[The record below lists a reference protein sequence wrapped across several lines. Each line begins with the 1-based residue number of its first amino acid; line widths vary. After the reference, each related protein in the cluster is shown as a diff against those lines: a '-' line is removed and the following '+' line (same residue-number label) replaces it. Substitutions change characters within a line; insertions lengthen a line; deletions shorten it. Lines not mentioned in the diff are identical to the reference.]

1 MKRLPMIW
9 ILILLLT
16 GGCTGG
22 AVVFAPTPL
31 PPDLSPLRYEHPST
45 AFALLLPRN
54 WSVYS
59 QQVTLFAGASFAP
72 PESETPLL
80 RAMVVNLGSE
90 ISVEQIGD
98 LMNQYQTQ
106 FRPDIGRYS
115 EQQREAMG
123 DGSWR
128 ISGLV
133 AGIGG
138 QTQQVNTFIVRQ
150 GSLFGIVEVIL
161 PTDAALRSQLQTIVN
176 TFEIRPDV
184 DLPVAQLA
192 VLSAAAPAR
201 IEIINLSTWTT
212 AEGVFFVTGEV
223 ANHGTDTLA
232 GVPVRV
238 SLLNDAGE
246 VLGDGVD
253 TIMGYALESGGFAPF
268 GIRFGQGQPAGAMQY
283 SVSIGSDAY
292 TPQTAVIISAP
303 QLIWTDST
311 QQTAD
316 GDLFVVGTIQNSGSE
331 AVRQPRAIVT
341 LFDERGRVIGA
352 AFADAD
358 DSILP
363 AGETLGFTVL
373 ISDMGGVAA
382 NYVVNVQAYPCD
394 ASCE

>member
-1 MKRLPMIW
+1 M
-9 ILILLLT
+9 
-16 GGCTGG
+16 
-22 AVVFAPTPL
+22 
-31 PPDLSPLRYEHPST
+31 RYEHPST

-72 PESETPLL
+72 PDADVPLL

-90 ISVEQIGD
+90 ISLEQAGD

-106 FRPDIGRYS
+106 FRPDVGRYS
-115 EQQREAMG
+115 EQDRQAMG

-133 AGIGG
+133 AGVSG
-138 QTQQVNTFIVRQ
+138 QTQQVNTFFMRQ
-150 GSLFGIVEVIL
+150 GSLFGIIEVML
-161 PTDAALRSQLQTIVN
+161 PTDAALRSQLQTIIN
-176 TFEIRPDV
+176 TFEMHAQV

-192 VLSAAAPAR
+192 VLSAAAGASV
-201 IEIINLSTWTT
+201 EIINLSTWTT

-223 ANHGTDTLA
+223 ANHGADTLA
-232 GVPVRV
+232 GIPVHV

-246 VLGDGVD
+246 VLGDGID

-268 GIRFGQGQPAGAMQY
+268 GIRFGQGQPAGATQY

-292 TPQTAVIISAP
+292 VPQPITIVSAP
-303 QLIWTDST
+303 QLIWTDAT

-316 GDLFVVGTIQNSGSE
+316 GDLFVVGSIQNSGAE

-352 AFADAD
+352 GFADAD

>member
-1 MKRLPMIW
+1 MKQLSVIW
-9 ILILLLT
+9 TLILLLT
-16 GGCTGG
+16 GCTGG

-31 PPDLSPLRYEHPST
+31 PPDLSPMRYEHPST

-72 PESETPLL
+72 PDADVPLL

-90 ISVEQIGD
+90 ISLEQAGD

-106 FRPDIGRYS
+106 FRPDVGRYS
-115 EQQREAMG
+115 EQDRQAMG

-133 AGIGG
+133 AGVSG
-138 QTQQVNTFIVRQ
+138 QTQQVNTFFMRQ
-150 GSLFGIVEVIL
+150 GSLFGIIEVML
-161 PTDAALRSQLQTIVN
+161 PTDAALRSQLQTIIN
-176 TFEIRPDV
+176 TFEMHAQV

-192 VLSAAAPAR
+192 VLSAAAGASV
-201 IEIINLSTWTT
+201 EIINLSTWTT

-223 ANHGTDTLA
+223 ANHGADTLA
-232 GVPVRV
+232 GIPVHV

-246 VLGDGVD
+246 VLGDGID

-268 GIRFGQGQPAGAMQY
+268 GIRFGQGQPAGATQY

-292 TPQTAVIISAP
+292 VPQPITIVSAP
-303 QLIWTDST
+303 QLIWTDAT

-316 GDLFVVGTIQNSGSE
+316 GDLFVVGSIQNSGAE

-352 AFADAD
+352 GFADAD